1 MLQPYKPCLDIL
13 TLKYKGVVNPGFAT
27 LFTIDSIPRID

>member
-1 MLQPYKPCLDIL
+1 MLQPCKPCLDIL
-13 TLKYKGVVNPGFAT
+13 TLKYKGVVNLGFTA